1 VLSQATL
8 TAFTATCIAL
18 SGASVLAG
26 WYLIRVR
33 HSIDAHRRA
42 MLVATV
48 LAAVFLVGYV
58 TRWTLYGSK
67 PFDGT
72 GIWRWVYLGTL
83 LPHVLLAIVLGPLV
97 LRLLYLALRK
107 RDFGAHRRLARVT
120 LPIWLYVAA
129 SGWLIYYMLY
139 GGLF

>member
-1 VLSQATL
+1 MISQANL
-8 TAFTATCIAL
+8 TAFTTTCITL
-18 SGASVLAG
+18 SGLSVLAG

-33 HSIDAHRRA
+33 HSVDAHRRT
-42 MLVATV
+42 MLAATV
-48 LAAVFLVGYV
+48 FAAVFLVGYV
-58 TRWTLYGSK
+58 TRWSMYGSK

-72 GIWRWVYLGTL
+72 GIWRAVYVGTL

-97 LRLLYLALRK
+97 LRLLWLALRK
-107 RDFGAHRRLARVT
+107 RDFLAHRRLARIT

-139 GGLF
+139 GGMF

>member
-1 VLSQATL
+1 VISQANL
-8 TAFTATCIAL
+8 TAFTTACITL
-18 SGASVLAG
+18 SGLSVLAG

-33 HSIDAHRRA
+33 HSIDAHRLT
-42 MLVATV
+42 MLAATV
-48 LAAVFLVGYV
+48 FAAVFLVGYV
-58 TRWTLYGSK
+58 TRWSMYGSK

-72 GIWRWVYLGTL
+72 GIWRAVYVGTL

-97 LRLLYLALRK
+97 LRLLWLALRK
-107 RDFGAHRRLARVT
+107 RDFVAHRRLARVT

-139 GGLF
+139 GGMF

>member
-1 VLSQATL
+1 VLSQANL

-33 HSIDAHRRA
+33 RSVDAHRNA
-42 MLVATV
+42 MLVATA
-48 LAAVFLVGYV
+48 LAAVFLVAYV
-58 TRWTLYGSK
+58 TRWSLYGSK

-72 GIWRWVYLGTL
+72 GIWRVVYVGTL
-83 LPHVLLAIVLGPLV
+83 LPHILLAIVLGPLV
-97 LRLLYLALRK
+97 LRLLYLALKK
-107 RDFGAHRRLARVT
+107 RDFRAHRSLARIT
-120 LPIWLYVAA
+120 LPIWLYVAV

>member
-1 VLSQATL
+1 VVSQANL
-8 TAFTATCIAL
+8 TAFTTACIAL

-33 HSIDAHRRA
+33 GSIDAHRRT
-42 MLVATV
+42 MLAATV
-48 LAAVFLVGYV
+48 FAAVFLVGYV
-58 TRWTLYGSK
+58 TRWSMYGSK

-72 GIWRWVYLGTL
+72 GLWRAFYVGTL

-97 LRLLYLALRK
+97 LRLLWLALEK
-107 RDFGAHRRLARVT
+107 RDFVAHRRLARIT

-139 GGLF
+139 GGMF